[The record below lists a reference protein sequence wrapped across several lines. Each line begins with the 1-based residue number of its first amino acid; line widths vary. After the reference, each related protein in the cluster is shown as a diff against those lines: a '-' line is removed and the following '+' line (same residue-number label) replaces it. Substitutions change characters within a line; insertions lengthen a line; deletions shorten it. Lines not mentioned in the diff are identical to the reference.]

1 MDTRIHFL
9 VVNDSNVMQKVIV
22 ALLKEVGYIKISEA
36 DDGEMALRS
45 LKAAKTIGSPVD
57 FIITD
62 CAMPL
67 MNGLELIRAVRNQD
81 GIGDM
86 PILMVTAEA
95 KTENIVAAIDAG
107 ADSYLVKPF
116 KAASLGKKIE
126 ELLASK
132 GLTNTANMPRGP
144 DPR

>member
-1 MDTRIHFL
+1 MDTKIHFL
-9 VVNDSNVMQKVIV
+9 VVNDSSVMQKVIV
-22 ALLKEVGYIKISEA
+22 ALLKEVGYLKISEA

-62 CAMPL
+62 CAMPV

-81 GIGDM
+81 EAGDI
-86 PILMVTAEA
+86 PILMLTAEA

-107 ADSYLVKPF
+107 ADSYLIRPF

-126 ELLASK
+126 QLLASK
-132 GLTNTANMPRGP
+132 GLKNAANMPLGF
-144 DPR
+144 DPH